1 VELRILG
8 PLDLV
13 VDGAVRTVP
22 AGAER
27 AVLELLLLNAGR
39 VVPATTLVDALWG
52 DDLPANA
59 MNALQGRISRLRR
72 ALGDAGL
79 PEALVTTRRPGY
91 LADVDPERV
100 DAHRFIR
107 LVREAL
113 SFVLLMLAFRSVLVP
128 LKAVLLNLLSIGA
141 AYGVMVVVFQWGW
154 GGALIGLETTVPI
167 VSFIPMFL
175 FAILFGLSM
184 DYEVFLLSRVRD
196 EYLRTDDNDKA
207 IVQGISSTA
216 RTITSAALI
225 MTAVF
230 LSFAIADDPSTKMFG
245 LGLAAA
251 ILIDA
256 TVVRMVL
263 VPATMTLLGRANWWL
278 PSWLDRVL
286 PGRPAGTDA
295 ATVETHADPQVVA
308 RIREDP
314 PSASGAGDRHHARGG
329 ADVRPVVGQ
338 GRGGE
343 VRADPDG
350 DLLAHRPG
358 GRVEREERAAVVVD
372 DPHRAA
378 AHDW

>member
-113 SFVLLMLAFRSVLVP
+113 SF
-128 LKAVLLNLLSIGA
+128 VLLNLLSIGA

-329 ADVRPVVGQ
+329 ADVGPVVGQ
-338 GRGGE
+338 RRGGE

-358 GRVEREERAAVVVD
+358 GRVEREEGAAVVID
-372 DPHRAA
+372 DPDRAA
-378 AHDW
+378 THDR